1 MMQLRHTRGD
11 AGRRAADGGGEAAA
25 RWSCCSHIRKLAE
38 DELAGVDDDDVSSLV
53 ISPSTASHVPRPL
66 FT

>member
-1 MMQLRHTRGD
+1 ML
-11 AGRRAADGGGEAAA
+11 ARRPAADGGGDGDHEAAA
-25 RWSCCSHIRKLAE
+25 RWSRCSHIRKLAE
-38 DELAGVDDDDVSSLV
+38 DELASVDDDDMSSLV